1 MTTYGRTKE
10 EIDGKVEMETKK
22 EAVTKFALSK
32 TTNFLKTEIPVK
44 RVILLKNIK
53 GFLKIYY

>member
-1 MTTYGRTKE
+1 
-10 EIDGKVEMETKK
+10 MENKK

-32 TTNFLKTEIPVK
+32 TTNLLKTEIPVK

-53 GFLKIYY
+53 AFLKIYY